1 MTLEELSVVFTA
13 DIQPYTQAVQALQGS
28 IGTAVQMAHGMS
40 GEFRQAGLNA
50 AAGLKTGLLMGKSG
64 VVSAAISLATA
75 AAEAIREALQIHSP
89 SQVTREMGQMFDE
102 GFLQGM
108 LDKTP
113 RLETQAQQLGTLTEE
128 ALRKEVETMP
138 GFPAGE
144 GNPSAAPVH
153 VTVPLEIDGYRL
165 GVAVIE
171 NLNRITNATGRVELQ
186 L

>member
-13 DIQPYTQAVQALQGS
+13 DIQPFTQAVYALQGLVS
-28 IGTAVQMAHGMS
+28 SAVQTADAMAGAFM
-40 GEFRQAGLNA
+40 QAGHQA
-50 AAGLKTGLLMGKSG
+50 AAGLESGLLAGRSR
-64 VVSAAISLATA
+64 VANA
-75 AAEAIREALQIHSP
+75 AATLAAAASDAVRSALKIHSP

-108 LDKTP
+108 MENMP
-113 RLETQAQQLGTLTEE
+113 RLEKEAQSLGSRTEA
-128 ALRKEVETMP
+128 ALSTAVE
-138 GFPAGE
+138 GPASRNMGAAD
-144 GNPSAAPVH
+144 GVPSPVH